1 MPARG
6 RPVVHSFLE
15 HSTVELRLRAYQPED
30 FEALYAIDQA
40 CYAPGIAYSKRT
52 LRWFLRL
59 PGAECLVAE
68 AVGKIVGF
76 ILAEQEGAR
85 AHLITIDVLA
95 AQRQRGVGTALLHAM
110 EEKVA
115 GRGARQVELETATDN
130 AAAVAFWQ
138 KHGYRTVGVLKRY
151 YLGRLDAY
159 FMRKSLIPPKEN

>member
-1 MPARG
+1 M
-6 RPVVHSFLE
+6 
-15 HSTVELRLRAYQPED
+15 ELRVRPYQPED
-30 FEALYAIDQA
+30 FEALYALDQA
-40 CYAPGIAYSKRT
+40 CYAAGIAYSKRT

-68 AVGKIVGF
+68 AGGEIVGF

-95 AQRQRGVGTALLHAM
+95 AERRSGVGTTLLHAI
-110 EEKVA
+110 EEKLA
-115 GRGARQVELETATDN
+115 ARGARQVELETATDN

-138 KHGYRTVGVLKRY
+138 KHSYRTVGVLKRY

-159 FMRKSLIPPKEN
+159 FMRKPLIPPKEN